1 MWLRTESFKLE
12 QASELECNYVPV
24 SLWKIISKLGRY
36 LGKFTISPTRK
47 PIFHDAQAI
56 YLTNTSRFS
65 TWIWDQETWKPEIF
79 TGIMPHYL
87 APDMGRLQT
96 T

>member
-1 MWLRTESFKLE
+1 MWLPTESFKLE

-24 SLWKIISKLGRY
+24 SLWKTISKLGRY

-47 PIFHDAQAI
+47 PIARDAQAI
-56 YLTNTSRFS
+56 SLTNTSRIS
-65 TWIWDQETWKPEIF
+65 TWIWDQETWKPENF

-87 APDMGRLQT
+87 APDMGSLQT